1 MKKISLLFILLIE
14 FSILSQNKFEIE
26 TNLGVSF
33 QNKIMINNES
43 LDNINAFGL
52 RLGVNYIKKV
62 HNKFYIETGL
72 YGKYNNHNNEIRT
85 TKFTSNSLKL
95 QVPLYIGYT
104 IDKTWKINIGAS
116 IENNRD
122 FNEIDFKREDNLRY
136 DLLTKLIYVFNKKIH
151 FSLYTNWMLNHVS
164 DTFTISVPKN
174 GIYFGII
181 YQLRKKRNYET
192 NNL

>member
-1 MKKISLLFILLIE
+1 MKKISLLIILLIE
-14 FSILSQNKFEIE
+14 FSALSQSKFEIE
-26 TNLGVSF
+26 TNLGISF
-33 QNKIMINNES
+33 QSKMLINNES

-52 RLGVNYIKKV
+52 RLGVNFIKIV

-72 YGKYNNHNNEIRT
+72 YGKYNKNNNEIRT

-95 QVPLYIGYT
+95 QLPLYIGYT

-122 FNEIDFKREDNLRY
+122 FNEIDFKREENLRY

-151 FSLYTNWMLNHVS
+151 FSLYTNWMLNQVS
-164 DTFTISVPKN
+164 DSFTISVPKN

-181 YQLRKKRNYET
+181 YQLRKK
-192 NNL
+192 